1 MRYDQNMI
9 KLDETEIRQR
19 LQKLHNYEYVMYPR
33 LKERSDRLRMENRLL
48 KEENRRLCGENKQ
61 IQKIQ
66 LELEELREMVYG
78 KKQRERKNERV
89 PLPAKDSLKGEK
101 ALRSPESYRRPIPKP
116 EEVTGEIRLEL
127 GACPDCGGE
136 ISDKKEHVSYRED
149 LEDLDLLLKNARKVT
164 QRIIESGYCDHCHK
178 RKKAAE
184 IPKQPVEIG
193 QNTKAMIAYLH
204 VLLGLS
210 HKEVEEHL
218 HVRYGFNI
226 SEGMITKSLEEQ
238 SDLLRP
244 FYRKIYQDLLNEKGC
259 HYDESSW
266 NVQNSDEDGGNEVWV
281 KTGVESN
288 LVLFWFGKSRG
299 KGVAE
304 KLRGDMHEGNVKNQV
319 GISDD
324 YGAYRN
330 MFTHHQLC
338 WAHPHRKLR
347 DLAESGMLNES
358 VRKHCQEV
366 YAKYAKLYQSARE
379 AKEKSDSDGY
389 KTEEERKE
397 AERELSNLF
406 NELTVPDKKDP
417 EKLQRIR
424 ASLAARKERYFTF
437 LRFQGIP
444 LDNNKAER
452 SLRRVVLKRKKSFGS
467 RSQKGA
473 NVLSILYSVIFSI
486 YWSNPSEEFFQKYQ
500 EALGLGPDKGGQ

>member
-1 MRYDQNMI
+1 MI
-9 KLDETEIRQR
+9 NLDEKEIRHR
-19 LQKLHNYEYVMYPR
+19 LQRLHNYEKVLYPI
-33 LKERSDRLRMENRLL
+33 LKERSDKLRIKLRLQGEEIDRLRS
-48 KEENRRLCGENKQ
+48 ENKQ
-61 IQKIQ
+61 LQKIQ

-89 PLPAKDSLKGEK
+89 PLPGKDTRRGEIPPK
-101 ALRSPESYRRPIPKP
+101 KRSPESYRRPLPNP

-127 GACPDCGGE
+127 EACPDCGGE
-136 ISDKKEHVSYRED
+136 LSDTKEYVSYRED
-149 LEDLDLLLKNARKVT
+149 LEDLDLLLKNAKKVT
-164 QRIIESGYCDHCHK
+164 KRIIESGYCDHCHK

-184 IPKQPVEIG
+184 IPKQQVEIG

-210 HKEVEEHL
+210 HREVEEHL
-218 HVRYGFNI
+218 YVRYGFNI
-226 SEGMITKSLEEQ
+226 SEGMISKSLEEQ

-244 FYRKIYQDLLNEKGC
+244 YYLKICQSLFNEKAC
-259 HYDESSW
+259 HYDESRW
-266 NVQNSDEDGGNEVWV
+266 KVQKPDEDEGNEVWV
-281 KTGVESN
+281 KTGVETN
-288 LVLFWFGKSRG
+288 NVIFWFGKSRG

-304 KLRGDMHEGNVKNQV
+304 RLRGDMNEGNVKNQI

-330 MFTHHQLC
+330 MFRYHQLC

-347 DLAESGMLNES
+347 DLAESGVLEEN
-358 VRKHCQEV
+358 VRKHCLEV
-366 YAKYAKLYQSARE
+366 YEKFAKLYEWARG
-379 AKEKSDSDGY
+379 AKEKFDLDGY
-389 KTEEERKE
+389 KIEEERKK
-397 AERELSNLF
+397 AERELSDLF
-406 NELTVPDKKDP
+406 DEITIPDKKDP

-424 ASLAARKERYFTF
+424 ATLAARKERYFTF
-437 LRFQGIP
+437 LRFKGIP

-500 EALGLGPDKGGQ
+500 EALGLHPDNRGQ